1 METET
6 VGSLGDSFLS
16 ATYTFSPCGRKPLV
30 QPRCSGGSK
39 PRNAAKFYG
48 FVYAVMDGGWR
59 CSTRLGQS
67 WKAMVFEFHQ
77 EMPISFHLGVSAEK
91 SRWL

>member
-16 ATYTFSPCGRKPLV
+16 ATYTFSPCGQKPLV

-48 FVYAVMDGGWR
+48 FVYAVIDGGAARDWVNLGEPWYLNFTKR
-59 CSTRLGQS
+59 CR
-67 WKAMVFEFHQ
+67 
-77 EMPISFHLGVSAEK
+77 
-91 SRWL
+91 